1 MQKIT
6 INKLLNYNQSYLN
19 NRWKAGSVLSS
30 LSILLCFRPALIAL
44 RDAFVSARTDFAGF
58 EQHDAQEFLSF
69 YFESLQREAA
79 EFIARRNVEMQLK
92 LVDTTLFHIFKP
104 V

>member
-1 MQKIT
+1 MQTIT
-6 INKLLNYNQSYLN
+6 KNKLLLN
-19 NRWKAGSVLSS
+19 NWWEAGSVLSS
-30 LSILLCFRPALIAL
+30 LSNMPCFRPALTAL

-79 EFIARRNVEMQLK
+79 EFIGRRDVEIQ
-92 LVDTTLFHIFKP
+92 
-104 V
+104 

>member
-19 NRWKAGSVLSS
+19 NRWKSGSVLSS

-79 EFIARRNVEMQLK
+79 EFIGRRDVEIQ
-92 LVDTTLFHIFKP
+92 
-104 V
+104 

>member
-1 MQKIT
+1 MYKLT
-6 INKLLNYNQSYLN
+6 NKRSRINLIFC
-19 NRWKAGSVLSS
+19 AVLSS
-30 LSILLCFRPALIAL
+30 NLMCFRPALLAL

-79 EFIARRNVEMQLK
+79 EFIGRREIQ
-92 LVDTTLFHIFKP
+92 
-104 V
+104 

>member
-1 MQKIT
+1 MSPS
-6 INKLLNYNQSYLN
+6 N
-19 NRWKAGSVLSS
+19 
-30 LSILLCFRPALIAL
+30 LLCFRPALIAL

-79 EFIARRNVEMQLK
+79 DFVSER
-92 LVDTTLFHIFKP
+92 DCGGGG
-104 V
+104 